1 MKPVPVGFFCGQRSR
16 FLPPGKKNRVGCV
29 LEKAPKTRTRV
40 RPFRAEKPKPGGKI
54 PFFFEKKEKR
64 FFRSRLERFPP
75 RGAVSRFAKR
85 RNRRGKRV
93 ECRKPRNGSF
103 RTDTRFLGGCV
114 GPMRRATLPSVARPG
129 RVRAVRARAGLE
141 RIPGVPSKSIVANV
155 SRSSCVAVSERRA
168 CAVFDRSVRR
178 DPEACFSRALA
189 IFCALKCA
197 RNARGGA
204 CERGGAITVGREATI
219 AADWT
224 RRSRDPAGA
233 CARQREWRGE
243 GPRGA
248 HQVFLAGRFLASPP
262 GFANRE
268 NGRSCVRQNFGRGGE
283 NLEKCSASTEGGE
296 VRTFRSRLVRHSI
309 ILGLCVKRNAAH
321 DSRRSPL
328 VSSHSPMPK

>member
-1 MKPVPVGFFCGQRSR
+1 LDFFAVSEVVFCRLGKKIESGVSWKKHRKLERASVRFAQKNQNQEEGR
-16 FLPPGKKNRVGCV
+16 FL
-29 LEKAPKTRTRV
+29 
-40 RPFRAEKPKPGGKI
+40 
-54 PFFFEKKEKR
+54 FFSRKR
-64 FFRSRLERFPP
+64 KSDFSDPASERFPP

-141 RIPGVPSKSIVANV
+141 RIPGVPSTSIVANV

-178 DPEACFSRALA
+178 DPEASFRRALA

-197 RNARGGA
+197 MNARGGA

-296 VRTFRSRLVRHSI
+296 VRSFRLRLVRHSI

>member
-1 MKPVPVGFFCGQRSR
+1 M
-16 FLPPGKKNRVGCV
+16 L
-29 LEKAPKTRTRV
+29 
-40 RPFRAEKPKPGGKI
+40 GG
-54 PFFFEKKEKR
+54 R
-64 FFRSRLERFPP
+64 GPP
-75 RGAVSRFAKR
+75 RSAA
-85 RNRRGKRV
+85 
-93 ECRKPRNGSF
+93 
-103 RTDTRFLGGCV
+103 
-114 GPMRRATLPSVARPG
+114 RAG
-129 RVRAVRARAGLE
+129 RVRAVRARAGLG
-141 RIPGVPSKSIVANV
+141 PSPHVPSASIVANV

-296 VRTFRSRLVRHSI
+296 VRSFRLRLVRHSI

>member
-1 MKPVPVGFFCGQRSR
+1 MKPVPVRFFSVSEVV
-16 FLPPGKKNRVGCV
+16 FLPKKKSPAGLFV

-40 RPFRAEKPKPGGKI
+40 RPFRAEKPKPEEGRFL
-54 PFFFEKKEKR
+54 FFSRKR
-64 FFRSRLERFPP
+64 KSDFSNPASSVFRRAAQSR
-75 RGAVSRFAKR
+75 VSRNAEIDVENAWNVGNRGTALFAQTHSAR
-85 RNRRGKRV
+85 A
-93 ECRKPRNGSF
+93 
-103 RTDTRFLGGCV
+103 DV
-114 GPMRRATLPSVARPG
+114 GPMRRATSPSVARPG

-178 DPEACFSRALA
+178 DPEASFRRALA

-197 RNARGGA
+197 MNARGGA

-296 VRTFRSRLVRHSI
+296 VRSFRLRLVRHSI

-328 VSSHSPMPK
+328 VSSHSPKPK